1 MRTFMDEIRFQRHPA
16 GGMEIVLK
24 KNLGAIN
31 DKEEN
36 PA

>member
-1 MRTFMDEIRFQRHPA
+1 MTCGSGGTRA

-31 DKEEN
+31 EKEEN